1 MKTVGFIHTAMVLV
15 DIIKRELSALSLEVN
30 AFHIVDESLLVTL
43 RKVGG
48 VGPEIVRRLCQ
59 HVISAEETGAD
70 IIVVTCSSIS
80 PAVDDARRMVD
91 RPVLKI
97 DEPMA
102 EAAVERGERVGVL
115 ATVGTTLEPTSNLVR
130 QKAVEKGRKVKVSTA
145 LCQEAFKASL
155 RGDMEMY
162 DRVLMEKAIA
172 LAGEVDVLVLAQG
185 SMARLEAPLS
195 QKIKI
200 PVLSSPRL
208 FAEKLKSVLQ
218 VI

>member
-1 MKTVGFIHTAMVLV
+1 MFLV
-15 DIIKRELSALSLEVN
+15 DIIKRELSALSLDVN

-48 VGPEIVRRLCQ
+48 LSPQIIRRLCQ

-70 IIVVTCSSIS
+70 IITVTCSSIS

-102 EAAVERGERVGVL
+102 EAAVERGEKIGVL
-115 ATVGTTLEPTSNLVR
+115 ATVATTLEPTSNLVR
-130 QKAVEKGRKVKVSTA
+130 QKAIEKGRKVKISTA
-145 LCQEAFKASL
+145 LCEEAFKASL
-155 RGDMEMY
+155 RGDVETY
-162 DRVLMEKAIA
+162 DRVLMEKAME
-172 LAGEVDVLVLAQG
+172 LAGEVDVLLLAQG
-185 SMARLEAPLS
+185 SMARVQAPLS
-195 QKIKI
+195 QRIKI

-208 FAEKLKSVLQ
+208 FAETLKSMLQ